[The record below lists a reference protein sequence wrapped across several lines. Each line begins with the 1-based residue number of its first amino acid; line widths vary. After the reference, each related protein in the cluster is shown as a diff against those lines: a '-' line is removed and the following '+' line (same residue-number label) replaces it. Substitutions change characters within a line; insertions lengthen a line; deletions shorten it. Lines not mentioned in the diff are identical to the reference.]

1 MENKFFEELSRRLR
15 EGGIESSN
23 VEDKRLEVFL
33 HGRPVLFVSPGHD
46 AFLLPAGSQNQKASE
61 LYHRVAEMADEVY
74 EYVEAVQNA
83 PLLRASSLKDE
94 FHLLADF
101 GGAVLAGIE
110 LPKEW
115 GYQFNTWIWNYD
127 RTALLYDPTQG
138 IRIVHRSK
146 EKSWRQI
153 KVFHDVEQLPERGHR
168 NSIGDA
174 SDVGAALS
182 KLQAHPM
189 LRNALLFPQL
199 CDAVPHKRFIAA
211 VIVHDPLPPISTYY
225 FNIRE
230 RRGFALKSSTFA
242 SHNE

>member
-1 MENKFFEELSRRLR
+1 MPDNPLWMFRPFLSPVPLPLEVISQLQEPIKALQMGLFFVLLLAGS
-15 EGGIESSN
+15 IF
-23 VEDKRLEVFL
+23 DCQKRLIPNTLCALITMVGL
-33 HGRPVLFVSPGHD
+33 L
-46 AFLLPAGSQNQKASE
+46 AFHPAQLMGPLAA
-61 LYHRVAEMADEVY
+61 L
-74 EYVEAVQNA
+74 
-83 PLLRASSLKDE
+83 PLLAAAMHRPGSIGGGDIKFTAASGFVLGITDG
-94 FHLLADF
+94 LWGMALGLTLA
-101 GGAVLAGIE
+101 
-110 LPKEW
+110 
-115 GYQFNTWIWNYD
+115 
-127 RTALLYDPTQG
+127 ALFYDPTQG

-225 FNIRE
+225 FNICSLA
-230 RRGFALKSSTFA
+230 GG
-242 SHNE
+242 

>member
-1 MENKFFEELSRRLR
+1 MTRYFAQNTPRAGLEHMMMSVPGFQKRGGGMMILSRFCYKPEDVDCRYCLHYRRRSCQVHTCPYIAERLKS
-15 EGGIESSN
+15 GAIEYLDLILEYFGHIPHAGLHKRIQA
-23 VEDKRLEVFL
+23 VEHWSGPD
-33 HGRPVLFVSPGHD
+33 
-46 AFLLPAGSQNQKASE
+46 Q
-61 LYHRVAEMADEVY
+61 
-74 EYVEAVQNA
+74 
-83 PLLRASSLKDE
+83 
-94 FHLLADF
+94 
-101 GGAVLAGIE
+101 AVLHTVSVHLRSRFA
-110 LPKEW
+110 
-115 GYQFNTWIWNYD
+115 D
-127 RTALLYDPTQG
+127 R
-138 IRIVHRSK
+138 
-146 EKSWRQI
+146 
-153 KVFHDVEQLPERGHR
+153 VFHDVEQLPERGHR

>member
-1 MENKFFEELSRRLR
+1 MNLQKNNYFLQ
-15 EGGIESSN
+15 
-23 VEDKRLEVFL
+23 VFIRQ
-33 HGRPVLFVSPGHD
+33 GKQ
-46 AFLLPAGSQNQKASE
+46 LL
-61 LYHRVAEMADEVY
+61 
-74 EYVEAVQNA
+74 
-83 PLLRASSLKDE
+83 
-94 FHLLADF
+94 
-101 GGAVLAGIE
+101 
-110 LPKEW
+110 
-115 GYQFNTWIWNYD
+115 T
-127 RTALLYDPTQG
+127 YDPTQG

-153 KVFHDVEQLPERGHR
+153 KVFHDVEQFSERGHR

-189 LRNALLFPQL
+189 LRNAFLFPQL